1 MVTPVLPHI
10 KANAIHWFLT
20 RNQIFQDMDSDERII
35 AHVVSVWRESKK
47 FLSIGGREGMLVLT
61 DRHLMFIHKT
71 EAKMRWWQA
80 VVQRQIV
87 NLLKDNTK
95 NIMIT
100 QDGYSEKDLML
111 DLENEKNVELSFD
124 DITKINH
131 KEEPWGS
138 VLNLEYVKNNKKEK
152 FQFSVVQSWVKY
164 PAKDPQKYLKV
175 DWEPLVQ
182 YIKDHQ
188 KLIP

>member
-1 MVTPVLPHI
+1 
-10 KANAIHWFLT
+10 
-20 RNQIFQDMDSDERII
+20 MDSDERII

-47 FLSIGGREGMLVLT
+47 IMSIGGREGMLILT
-61 DRHLMFIHKT
+61 ERHLMFIHKT
-71 EAKMRWWQA
+71 EAKMKWWQA

-87 NLLKDNTK
+87 NLLRDRSR
-95 NIMIT
+95 NIMSDH
-100 QDGYSEKDLML
+100 DGYAEKDLKL
-111 DLENEKNVELSFD
+111 DLENAKNTELSFD
-124 DITKINH
+124 DITKIEH

-138 VLNLEYVKNNKKEK
+138 VLNIEYRKNDQKEK

-164 PAKDPQKYLKV
+164 PAKDPQKYMRV
-175 DWEPLVQ
+175 NWEPFVQ